1 MKILDRISYDTKF
14 GALVASIAMI
24 VGLIMMAVVYFFKP

>member
-14 GALVASIAMI
+14 GALVASLWMLL
-24 VGLIMMAVVYFFKP
+24 GLIMMGVVYFFKP

>member
-14 GALVASIAMI
+14 GALVASLMMLL
-24 VGLIMMAVVYFFKP
+24 GLVLMGVVYALKP